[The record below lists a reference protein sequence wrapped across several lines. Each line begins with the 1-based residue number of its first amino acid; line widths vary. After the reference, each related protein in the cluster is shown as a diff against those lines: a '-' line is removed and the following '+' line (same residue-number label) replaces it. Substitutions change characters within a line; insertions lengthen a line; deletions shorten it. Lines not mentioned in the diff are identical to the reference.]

1 MKSEVMSP
9 SAGCTQPLA
18 GKAGSWASDPRSQA
32 TSAACRSPSPSLRL
46 TTPLSLL
53 QEGFAPPED
62 DEIEEHQQED
72 QDEY

>member
-1 MKSEVMSP
+1 
-9 SAGCTQPLA
+9 LA
-18 GKAGSWASDPRSQA
+18 S
-32 TSAACRSPSPSLRL
+32 CL
-46 TTPLSLL
+46 TISLSLL